1 MKEYPRLAVTFED
14 RREGLKCVSILQAM
28 GYTAPISSIA
38 AFGNADYVI
47 SRGSDG
53 KLKYGSIPNNINN
66 FSQASA
72 SGVKIPIV
80 SSEIFLKRYE
90 EYNV

>member
-1 MKEYPRLAVTFED
+1 
-14 RREGLKCVSILQAM
+14 M
-28 GYTAPISSIA
+28 GYTPPI
-38 AFGNADYVI
+38 GNVWTFRDTGYVI

>member
-28 GYTAPISSIA
+28 GYTPPV
-38 AFGNADYVI
+38 GNVWTFRDTGYVI

>member
-1 MKEYPRLAVTFED
+1 MKEYPSLAVTFED

-28 GYTAPISSIA
+28 GYTPPI
-38 AFGNADYVI
+38 GNVWTFRDTGYVI

>member
-28 GYTAPISSIA
+28 GYTAPIISIWS
-38 AFGNADYVI
+38 FGNTDYVI

-53 KLKYGSIPNNINN
+53 KLKYGDIPININN
-66 FSQASA
+66 FYQASA

-80 SSEIFLKRYE
+80 SAEVFLKRYE
-90 EYNV
+90 ECDV

>member
-28 GYTAPISSIA
+28 GYTPPV
-38 AFGNADYVI
+38 GNVWTFRNTSYVI

-53 KLKYGSIPNNINN
+53 KLKYGSTPANVNK
-66 FSQASA
+66 FSQASS

-80 SSEIFLKRYE
+80 NAEIFLKRYE

>member
-28 GYTAPISSIA
+28 GYTAPIISIW
-38 AFGNADYVI
+38 AFGNTDYVI
-47 SRGSDG
+47 SRGRYG
-53 KLKYGSIPNNINN
+53 KLKYGSNTVNVNNC
-66 FSQASA
+66 SHALA

-80 SSEIFLKRYE
+80 SAEIFLKRYE
-90 EYNV
+90 ECDV

>member
-28 GYTAPISSIA
+28 GYTAPIISIW
-38 AFGNADYVI
+38 AFGNTGYVI

-53 KLKYGSIPNNINN
+53 KLKYGGNPVNVNN

>member
-28 GYTAPISSIA
+28 GYTPPTGSAWS
-38 AFGNADYVI
+38 FRNTGYVI

-53 KLKYGSIPNNINN
+53 KLKYGDNPININN
-66 FSQASA
+66 FYQASA

-80 SSEIFLKRYE
+80 SAEIFLKRYE

>member
-53 KLKYGSIPNNINN
+53 KLKYGSNSVNVNN
-66 FSQASA
+66 FYQASA

-80 SSEIFLKRYE
+80 SAEIFLKRYE

>member
-14 RREGLKCVSILQAM
+14 HTSGLKCVSILEAM
-28 GYTAPISSIA
+28 GYTAPIISIG
-38 AFGNADYVI
+38 AFGNTDYVV

-53 KLKYGSIPNNINN
+53 KLKYGSNPDNVNN
-66 FSQASA
+66 FYQASA

-80 SSEIFLKRYE
+80 SAEIFLKRYE
-90 EYNV
+90 KCDV

>member
-28 GYTAPISSIA
+28 GYTPPV
-38 AFGNADYVI
+38 GNVWTFRNTSYVI

-53 KLKYGSIPNNINN
+53 KLKYGSTPANVNK

>member
-28 GYTAPISSIA
+28 GYTAPIISIWDS
-38 AFGNADYVI
+38 GNTDYII

-53 KLKYGSIPNNINN
+53 KLKYGANPININN
-66 FSQASA
+66 FYQASA

-80 SSEIFLKRYE
+80 SAEIFLKRYE

>member
-28 GYTAPISSIA
+28 GYTPPI
-38 AFGNADYVI
+38 GNVWTFRDTGYVI

>member
-14 RREGLKCVSILQAM
+14 RTSGLKCVSILQAM
-28 GYTAPISSIA
+28 GYTPPMIRIWE
-38 AFGNADYVI
+38 FRNTDYVI

-53 KLKYGSIPNNINN
+53 KLKYGSTPANVNN
-66 FSQASA
+66 FYQASA

>member
-14 RREGLKCVSILQAM
+14 HREGLKCVSILEAM
-28 GYTAPISSIA
+28 GYTAPTIRIG
-38 AFGNADYVI
+38 AFGGTDYVV

-53 KLKYGSIPNNINN
+53 KLKYGSNTVNVNNC
-66 FSQASA
+66 SQASP

-80 SSEIFLKRYE
+80 SAKIFLKRYE
-90 EYNV
+90 GYNV

>member
-28 GYTAPISSIA
+28 GYTPPV
-38 AFGNADYVI
+38 GNVWTFRNTSYVI

-53 KLKYGSIPNNINN
+53 KLKYGANPININN
-66 FSQASA
+66 FYQASA

-80 SSEIFLKRYE
+80 SAEIFLKRYE
-90 EYNV
+90 ECDV